1 MSAQRDL
8 LAGLAGHREH
18 EQRDDV
24 DEERGQDVV
33 DHVEGGAAPHHDVVT
48 QKWCISLISN
58 IITAVYNISRHVCK
72 VVCAARVW
80 SLVMDSEELLQ
91 LELLVDGVETQD
103 LLLADGGAN
112 RQVQLK

>member
-1 MSAQRDL
+1 M
-8 LAGLAGHREH
+8 
-18 EQRDDV
+18 
-24 DEERGQDVV
+24 
-33 DHVEGGAAPHHDVVT
+33 
-48 QKWCISLISN
+48 N
-58 IITAVYNISRHVCK
+58 IITAVSNNSRHVCK